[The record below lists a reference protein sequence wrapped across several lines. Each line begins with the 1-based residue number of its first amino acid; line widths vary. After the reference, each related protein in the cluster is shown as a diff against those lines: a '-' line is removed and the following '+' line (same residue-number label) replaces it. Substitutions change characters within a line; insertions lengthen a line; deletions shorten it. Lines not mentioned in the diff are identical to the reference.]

1 VFRGRSGHAFVFR
14 RDTSREWDFRLRSER
29 MDATTTVFAGA
40 AKQVRML
47 ASGEITSP
55 ELVELYL
62 DRIARFDGELNA
74 YRVVRSV
81 SARVE
86 AVDAQRRI
94 DEGERLPLLG
104 VPIAIKD
111 DVDVTGE
118 LTAWGTAAHG
128 PAKVRDADVVRR
140 LRDAGAIVIGKTN
153 VPEMTI
159 WPFTESAT
167 FGVTRNP
174 WDPTRSPG
182 GSSGGT
188 AAAVAAGL
196 APLGLGSDGGGSIR
210 TPATW
215 CGLFGLKPQRDR
227 VPLAPHDDGWQGLI
241 VNGPI
246 TRTVEDAALF
256 LDVTTTTPLPD
267 GGFVAAAARPPVRLR
282 IAFSTKSPLGL
293 AARVGIAQQAAVT
306 EAVALLRSLG
316 HDVVERSPDYA
327 AMSAGWNVTAR
338 YLRGIYDDVATMPHP
353 ERLEPRTRSM
363 ARAGGRISDY
373 RIGNVR
379 AGEAALTR
387 RVNAIFEHADVIL
400 TPGTATG
407 PPRVG
412 AFTKRGA
419 FTTVCATMGRSP
431 FQAIFNATGQPAAVV
446 PWGLDRTG
454 LPTSVQLVGRPSD
467 EATLLALSA
476 QIEAAHPWADRQPPI
491 S

>member
-1 VFRGRSGHAFVFR
+1 
-14 RDTSREWDFRLRSER
+14 
-29 MDATTTVFAGA
+29 MDATTAFAGA
-40 AKQVRML
+40 ASQVRML

-55 ELVELYL
+55 ELLELYL
-62 DRIARFDGELNA
+62 DRIARLDGELNA
-74 YRVVRSV
+74 YRVVCRAT
-81 SARVE
+81 ARDE
-86 AVDAQRRI
+86 AVAAQRRL
-94 DEGERLPLLG
+94 DAGERLPLLG

-111 DVDVTGE
+111 DVDLAGE
-118 LTAWGTAAHG
+118 VTAWGTAAHG
-128 PAKVRDADVVRR
+128 PATSHDADVVGR

-167 FGVTRNP
+167 FGATRNP
-174 WDPTRSPG
+174 WDPSRSPG

-196 APLGLGSDGGGSIR
+196 ASFGIGSDGGGSIR

-215 CGLFGLKPQRDR
+215 CGLYGIKPQRDR
-227 VPLAPHDDGWQGLI
+227 VPLSPHDDGWHGLI

-256 LDVTTTTPLPD
+256 LDVTTTTPPPI
-267 GGFVAAAARPPVRLR
+267 GGFVAATARAPAPMR
-282 IAFSTKSPLGL
+282 IAFSDRSPLGL
-293 AARVGIAQQAAVT
+293 AARVGLAQRAAVA
-306 EAVALLRSLG
+306 EAITLLRSLG

-327 AMSAGWNVTAR
+327 VMSSGWSVTTR
-338 YLRGIYDDVATMPHP
+338 YLRGISDDVATLPHP

-363 ARAGGRISDY
+363 ARVGRLISDE
-373 RIGNVR
+373 RIARVR
-379 AGEAALTR
+379 AREAALTA
-387 RVNAIFEHADVIL
+387 RVNAIFDDADVVL

-412 AFTKRGA
+412 ALAKRGA
-419 FTTVCATMGRSP
+419 FVTSLATMGRSP

-446 PWGLDRTG
+446 PWGVDRTG
-454 LPTSVQLVGRPSD
+454 LPTSIQLVGRASD
-467 EATLLALSA
+467 EAVLLALSA
-476 QIEAAHPWADRQPPI
+476 QIEAAHPWAERRPRV

>member
-1 VFRGRSGHAFVFR
+1 
-14 RDTSREWDFRLRSER
+14 
-29 MDATTTVFAGA
+29 MDATTTAFASA
-40 AKQVRML
+40 AKQVRMI

-62 DRIARFDGELNA
+62 DRIAGLDGELNA
-74 YRVVRSV
+74 YRVVRSA
-81 SARVE
+81 SARTE
-86 AVDAQRRI
+86 AVEAQRRI
-94 DEGERLPLLG
+94 DAGERLPLLG

-111 DVDVTGE
+111 DVDVAGE
-118 LTAWGTAAHG
+118 LTTWGTAAHG

-140 LRDAGAIVIGKTN
+140 LRGAGAIVIGKTN

-174 WDPTRSPG
+174 WDLTRSPG

-196 APLGLGSDGGGSIR
+196 APFGLGSDGGGSIR

-215 CGLFGLKPQRDR
+215 CGLYGIKPQRDR
-227 VPLAPHDDGWQGLI
+227 VPLAPHDDAWQGLI

-246 TRTVEDAALF
+246 TRTVEDAVLF
-256 LDVTTTTPLPD
+256 LDVTAATPLRD
-267 GGFVAAAARPPVRLR
+267 GGFVAAAARTPVRLR

-293 AARVGIAQQAAVT
+293 AARVGTEQRGAVT

-316 HDVVERSPDYA
+316 HHVVERAPDYA
-327 AMSAGWNVTAR
+327 AMAAGWNVMAR
-338 YLRGIYDDVATMPHP
+338 YLRGIHDDVATMPHP
-353 ERLEPRTRSM
+353 DRLEPRTRSM
-363 ARAGGRISDY
+363 ARAGSRISDR
-373 RIGNVR
+373 RIATVR
-379 AGEAALTR
+379 AREVALTA
-387 RVNAIFEHADVIL
+387 RVNAIFDDADVVL

-419 FTTVCATMGRSP
+419 FVTVNATMGRSP

-446 PWGLDRTG
+446 PWGLDGTG
-454 LPTSVQLVGRPSD
+454 LPTSIQLVGRPSD

-476 QIEAAHPWADRQPPI
+476 QIEEAHPWADRRPLI